1 MQRRSGLL
9 IGLITAVITFATL
22 TVFAKPYYAY
32 GKRNH
37 NCWHKEQST
46 HTQSDSAKNNLLK

>member
-1 MQRRSGLL
+1 MQRRRSGFF

-22 TVFAKPYYAY
+22 SVFAKPYYAY

-37 NCWHKEQST
+37 HCWYKEQRT
-46 HTQSDSAKNNLLK
+46 QTQSDSAKTVY